1 MTRTSGNY
9 GMNVM
14 TQNRSRG
21 VAGLLLIVSSSAT
34 AQQDIGTVPQ
44 MPQAP
49 TAPQIE
55 SVPSASAPASTDNAL
70 QLPEVSARLDLD
82 LQNTDGQDDVD
93 ELRRD
98 TAQAE
103 AELKL
108 RLRQSLGDSARFEA
122 QIAFASVRFSE
133 DELNNDDEPY
143 TFDLERLYLQ
153 VRPNAAL
160 RLRAGRQTIDD
171 PLQAV
176 VDEELDGL
184 RVTYE
189 AGIAE
194 FEISLTREDWFEAS
208 TFSREDNI
216 TNTMALIEFKPSK
229 DTLWM
234 PYVLHRSAE
243 PLSDDE
249 SVNTNWLNNDQPVEA
264 LWAGLQGI
272 VEPDNSAFRY
282 WFHGSVLDGEASD
295 DTQTTELGGYS
306 VNVGLNWTT
315 SLAMQ
320 PTFTIAAAQGSGGD
334 PSERFRQSRLQ
345 SNNFALNGKNTFRY
359 LGEVMDPE
367 LTNLRV
373 LTFGMGVKVTKQ
385 WRADLALHS
394 YQQVVLEDN
403 LRGSDIEFSPTGL
416 NDDLGQAVDVVL
428 SYQPDGQLQIQGTAG
443 LFIPGE
449 AFDDVH
455 DPASLLQLELS
466 YQF

>member
-9 GMNVM
+9 SMNVI

-21 VAGLLLIVSSSAT
+21 LVGLLLIVSGSAT
-34 AQQDIGTVPQ
+34 AQQDTNTVPQ
-44 MPQAP
+44 MPRAP
-49 TAPQIE
+49 TVPQVE
-55 SVPSASAPASTDNAL
+55 SAPSASAPASTDNAL
-70 QLPEVSARLDLD
+70 QLPEVSARLDLN
-82 LQNTDGQDDVD
+82 LQNVDGQDDVD

-98 TAQAE
+98 TAEAE
-103 AELKL
+103 AELTL
-108 RLRQSLGDSARFEA
+108 RLRQSLGESSRLEA
-122 QIAFASVRFSE
+122 QIAFASIRFSE

-143 TFDLERLYLQ
+143 TYDLERLFLQ
-153 VRPNAAL
+153 TRPNAAL

-194 FEISLTREDWFEAS
+194 FEISLTREDLFEAS

-216 TNTMALIEFKPSK
+216 TNIMALIEFSPNE
-229 DTLWM
+229 DTVWM
-234 PYVLHRSAE
+234 PYLLQRSAE
-243 PLSDDE
+243 PLSDDG
-249 SVNTNWLNNDQPVEA
+249 SVNTNWLSNDQPVDA

-282 WFHGSVLDGEASD
+282 WFHGSVLDGETSD
-295 DTQTTELGGYS
+295 DSETIELGGYS
-306 VNVGLNWTT
+306 LNVGLNWTT
-315 SLAMQ
+315 SLAMN
-320 PTFTIAAAQGSGGD
+320 PTFTIAVAQGTGGD
-334 PSERFRQSRLQ
+334 RSERFRQSRLQ

-373 LTFGMGVKVTKQ
+373 LTFGMGANVTKQ

-394 YQQVVLEDN
+394 YQQMVLEDN
-403 LRGSDIEFSPTGL
+403 LRGSDLEFSPTGL
-416 NDDLGQAVDVVL
+416 DDDLGQAVDVVL

-443 LFIPGE
+443 LFLPGK

-466 YQF
+466 YRF